1 MVDVGAAAPLTVR
14 MGSAIHTFPAGR
26 EVLVGRNPACD
37 IRIDAAQDLIS
48 RTHLVLH
55 TEGADWV
62 AEDRSSN
69 GIFVDGN
76 RVSRVPITDDVAIA
90 LGAPDGPRLTFQLST
105 TIIRLADVHA
115 LGRAQTGP
123 GPAPV
128 GPPPQPP
135 APPRPAPMAP
145 RPMPPQ
151 PGVPIGP
158 GDMRTPV
165 PVDNDTVSR
174 MTNVVKRVLPQRPAG
189 PPPGAVVIGR
199 GEDSGVVVS
208 DALASRLHAFLVR
221 TPAGVEIRDNSSN
234 GTFVNGARIMT
245 ALLTPGDVVTIGNTD
260 LTFNGTTLVPREAAP
275 HTAGVAAYRVGLTVE
290 DDKALL
296 QDVSFQA
303 RPGTLTAV
311 IGPSGAGKSTLIRVL
326 GGGDHPTTGWVSF
339 DGHDVHAEYASLR
352 SRIGVVPQDD
362 VVHRQLTVQRALQYA
377 AELRLPPDT
386 SRDDRDR
393 VIADVLAELELTEH
407 RDTRI
412 DKLSGGQR
420 KRVSVAME
428 LLTGPSLLILDEPT
442 SGLDPALD
450 RHVMAMLRRLA
461 DAGRVVVVVTHS
473 LTYLNVCDQ
482 VLLLAPGGKTAYA
495 GAPGAV
501 AAAIGTSD
509 WADIFAWIS
518 TDPDGAHS
526 AFLARSGYTTPPE
539 PALAGGPT
547 GSPAATSLRR
557 QLSTVA
563 RRQFRL
569 MLADRAYFVFLAL
582 LPFVLGSLA
591 LVVPGHTGL
600 GRASSSSSSPQQAA
614 QLLIL
619 LNIAVVFMGTAL
631 TIRDLVGER
640 AIFRREQAVGLS
652 ASAYLAAKFVVYAL
666 AAAIQTAVLLVIVV
680 AGQGGPTQGAVL
692 LGSPALELYVAL
704 TATAIASAVLGLL
717 LSSLARSTEQILP
730 MLVVTIM
737 LSIVFAGGMIPV
749 TGRIGLTQLSW
760 LLPARWGYAATAS
773 TIDLLKASPL
783 ETNKD
788 QLWFH
793 EARWW
798 LLDMA
803 ALVVLTLA
811 YGAAL
816 RWRLRLPRLRATVA
830 RPVPGAAAPGAPTD
844 TGPRPAAVAGKER
857 STARWAAIIG
867 IVAVIAVVLTGL
879 SVITRDSGTRKVNVG
894 SSWDSD
900 DDKPAKQPVEPDQLA
915 QLLMSPSRVSSEM
928 SSAPMGKA
936 TPVAFDKPR
945 TTTVTPPDCTS
956 VVEVG
961 SAAVYTADSGFTA
974 MAGQVVVDPTEPNRV
989 VEQALVA
996 FPDADAAAT
1005 FEDDMVHAWRR
1016 CETATVVGAD
1026 GAQIPV
1032 NIGGYDSVDGRT
1044 TIQLSMPGRIC
1055 QRAVQ
1060 AVVNVVI
1067 DVRSC
1072 APGPGKQAAEIVK
1085 VISNNIR

>member
-1 MVDVGAAAPLTVR
+1 
-14 MGSAIHTFPAGR
+14 
-26 EVLVGRNPACD
+26 
-37 IRIDAAQDLIS
+37 
-48 RTHLVLH
+48 
-55 TEGADWV
+55 
-62 AEDRSSN
+62 
-69 GIFVDGN
+69 
-76 RVSRVPITDDVAIA
+76 
-90 LGAPDGPRLTFQLST
+90 
-105 TIIRLADVHA
+105 
-115 LGRAQTGP
+115 
-123 GPAPV
+123 
-128 GPPPQPP
+128 
-135 APPRPAPMAP
+135 
-145 RPMPPQ
+145 
-151 PGVPIGP
+151 
-158 GDMRTPV
+158 
-165 PVDNDTVSR
+165 
-174 MTNVVKRVLPQRPAG
+174 
-189 PPPGAVVIGR
+189 
-199 GEDSGVVVS
+199 
-208 DALASRLHAFLVR
+208 
-221 TPAGVEIRDNSSN
+221 
-234 GTFVNGARIMT
+234 
-245 ALLTPGDVVTIGNTD
+245 
-260 LTFNGTTLVPREAAP
+260 
-275 HTAGVAAYRVGLTVE
+275 
-290 DDKALL
+290 
-296 QDVSFQA
+296 
-303 RPGTLTAV
+303 
-311 IGPSGAGKSTLIRVL
+311 
-326 GGGDHPTTGWVSF
+326 
-339 DGHDVHAEYASLR
+339 
-352 SRIGVVPQDD
+352 
-362 VVHRQLTVQRALQYA
+362 
-377 AELRLPPDT
+377 
-386 SRDDRDR
+386 
-393 VIADVLAELELTEH
+393 
-407 RDTRI
+407 
-412 DKLSGGQR
+412 
-420 KRVSVAME
+420 
-428 LLTGPSLLILDEPT
+428 
-442 SGLDPALD
+442 
-450 RHVMAMLRRLA
+450 
-461 DAGRVVVVVTHS
+461 
-473 LTYLNVCDQ
+473 
-482 VLLLAPGGKTAYA
+482 
-495 GAPGAV
+495 
-501 AAAIGTSD
+501 
-509 WADIFAWIS
+509 
-518 TDPDGAHS
+518 
-526 AFLARSGYTTPPE
+526 
-539 PALAGGPT
+539 
-547 GSPAATSLRR
+547 
-557 QLSTVA
+557 
-563 RRQFRL
+563 
-569 MLADRAYFVFLAL
+569 
-582 LPFVLGSLA
+582 
-591 LVVPGHTGL
+591 
-600 GRASSSSSSPQQAA
+600 
-614 QLLIL
+614 
-619 LNIAVVFMGTAL
+619 
-631 TIRDLVGER
+631 
-640 AIFRREQAVGLS
+640 
-652 ASAYLAAKFVVYAL
+652 
-666 AAAIQTAVLLVIVV
+666 VLLVIVV